1 MEGLTLKSIMIERLA
16 LRNFKGVKEFEL
28 IADGQNV
35 KVFGDNATGKTTL
48 FDAFTWLLFDKDSQ
62 NKKDFS
68 IKTLKNGKAISM
80 LEHEVE
86 CRLSVD
92 SEMVTLRKM
101 FAEKWT
107 RKRGQATA
115 EFSGHTTDYFI
126 NDVPVKKKDYA
137 ERVDGIVQEEIFKLL
152 TSPQFFNEQLKWQQR
167 RETLLEICGD
177 VSEEEVIASN
187 KELQDMPAVL
197 KGRTI
202 EDARKIIAAK
212 RTEINKEL
220 DKIPVRIDEISKSIE
235 GIEDTNSDD
244 LKEKLTDI
252 EKQIDEKL
260 TLINSIRNGNSVL
273 EKEKQLHHIDTQL
286 LDIKRTYGADVKEKT
301 YQLKARLQEERA
313 NVSLLESKLSE
324 HARIVSYN
332 NTNIQSIDQQLIQL
346 RSDWHVVN
354 NEEFSH
360 VEQCECPTC
369 GQALPE
375 DEVEAAKEKALASFN
390 LSKSERLESI
400 KKHGKE
406 AGEKK
411 DQLLSDNEKIKEKAR
426 IIEIEILKKK
436 ELVTKLTSELQDLEF
451 SVPDITESLEYSEA
465 IKNKQLIHEQIQQ
478 LKEHAEQSA
487 QDVEGE
493 IVLLK
498 VERDKLNTDIART
511 ASAAQAKTRIQELEE
526 RERELA
532 AEFENLEQQ
541 LYMTEEFIRSKV
553 HLLEEKI
560 NSRFKYARF
569 KLFETQING
578 GLQEVC
584 ETTYE
589 GVPYGSGLNNAAR
602 INVGLD
608 IINTLSEHYGILAPI
623 FIDNREAVTRL
634 IETNAQTVSLIV
646 SEQDK
651 ALRIEK
657 QHIEAEAV

>member
-1 MEGLTLKSIMIERLA
+1 MKSIHIERLA
-16 LRNFKGVKEFEL
+16 LRNFKGVASFEL
-28 IADGQNV
+28 IADGENV
-35 KVFGDNATGKTTL
+35 KVYGDNATGKTTL

-62 NKKDFS
+62 NKKEFS
-68 IKTLKNGKAISM
+68 IKTLKNGKAVSM

-86 CRLSVD
+86 CTLKVD
-92 SEMVTLRKM
+92 GETITLRKI

-115 EFSGHTTDYFI
+115 EFSGHTTDFFV
-126 NDVPVKKKDYA
+126 NDVPVKKKEYA
-137 ERVDGIVQEEIFKLL
+137 ERVDSVVQEDIFKLL

-177 VSEEEVIASN
+177 VTEAEVIASN
-187 KELQDMPAVL
+187 KELEDMPAIL
-197 KGRTI
+197 QGRSI
-202 EDARKIIAAK
+202 EDVRKIIASK
-212 RTEINKEL
+212 RTDINKEL

-235 GIEDTNSDD
+235 GIEDTDSTG
-244 LKEKLTDI
+244 LKEKLADI

-301 YQLKARLQEERA
+301 YQLKARLQEEKS
-313 NVSLLESKLSE
+313 NVSLLESKWSE
-324 HARIVSYN
+324 QQRIVSHIED
-332 NTNIQSIDQQLIQL
+332 NIARHDNWMAQL
-346 RSDWHVVN
+346 RADWHVVN
-354 NEEFSH
+354 KEEFSH
-360 VEQCECPTC
+360 TDQCECPTC
-369 GQALPE
+369 GQSLPE
-375 DEVEAAKEKALASFN
+375 EEVEAAKEKALAAFN
-390 LSKSERLESI
+390 LSKSDHL
-400 KKHGKE
+400 
-406 AGEKK
+406 
-411 DQLLSDNEKIKEKAR
+411 EKIKKQGTEAKEQKELLVSENEKVKKKAAD
-426 IIEIEILKKK
+426 IETEISKKK
-436 ELVTKLTSELQDLEF
+436 ELVAKLSEDLQDVEV
-451 SVPDITESLEYSEA
+451 SVVDVTESQEYIITLRE
-465 IKNKQLIHEQIQQ
+465 KQTILEQISQ
-478 LKEHAEQSA
+478 LKEHAEQSV
-487 QDVEGE
+487 QDVEGDV
-493 IVLLK
+493 IRLK
-498 VERDKLNTDIART
+498 VERDKLNGDMAKMTGAVQ
-511 ASAAQAKTRIQELEE
+511 AQARIQELEE

-532 AEFENLEQQ
+532 AEFESLEQQ

-553 HLLEEKI
+553 NLLEEKI
-560 NSRFKYARF
+560 NRRFKYARF

-608 IINTLSEHYGILAPI
+608 IINTLSEHYGIQAPI

>member
-1 MEGLTLKSIMIERLA
+1 MKSIHIERLA
-16 LRNFKGVKEFEL
+16 LRNFKGVASFEL
-28 IADGQNV
+28 IADGENV
-35 KVFGDNATGKTTL
+35 KVYGDNATGKTTL

-62 NKKDFS
+62 NKKEFS
-68 IKTLKNGKAISM
+68 IKTLKNGKAVSM

-86 CRLSVD
+86 CTLKVD
-92 SEMVTLRKM
+92 GETITLRKM

-115 EFSGHTTDYFI
+115 EFSGHTTDFFV
-126 NDVPVKKKDYA
+126 NDVPVKKKEYA
-137 ERVDGIVQEEIFKLL
+137 ERVDSVVQEDIFKLL

-167 RETLLEICGD
+167 REALLEICGD
-177 VSEEEVIASN
+177 VTEAEVIASN
-187 KELQDMPAVL
+187 KELEGMPAIL
-197 KGRTI
+197 KGRSI
-202 EDARKIIAAK
+202 EDARKIIASK

-235 GIEDTNSDD
+235 GIEDTDSVG
-244 LKEKLTDI
+244 LKEKLADI

-301 YQLKARLQEERA
+301 YQLKARLQEEKS
-313 NVSLLESKLSE
+313 NVSLLESKWSE
-324 HARIVSYN
+324 QQRIVSHN
-332 NTNIQSIDQQLIQL
+332 ADNIARHDNWMAQL
-346 RSDWHVVN
+346 RADWHVVN
-354 NEEFSH
+354 KEEFSH
-360 VEQCECPTC
+360 TDQCECPTC
-369 GQALPE
+369 GQSLPE
-375 DEVEAAKEKALASFN
+375 EEVEAAKEKALAAFN
-390 LSKSERLESI
+390 LSKSDRL
-400 KKHGKE
+400 
-406 AGEKK
+406 
-411 DQLLSDNEKIKEKAR
+411 EKIKKQGTEAKEQKELLVSENEKVKKKAAD
-426 IIEIEILKKK
+426 IETEISKKK
-436 ELVTKLTSELQDLEF
+436 ELVAKLSEDLKDVEA
-451 SVPDITESLEYSEA
+451 SVVDVTESQEYIITLRE
-465 IKNKQLIHEQIQQ
+465 KQTIVEQIRE
-478 LKEHAEQSA
+478 LKEHAEQSV
-487 QDVEGE
+487 QDVEGDV
-493 IVLLK
+493 IRLR
-498 VERDKLNTDIART
+498 VERDNLNSDMAKM
-511 ASAAQAKTRIQELEE
+511 AGAVQANARIQELEE

-532 AEFENLEQQ
+532 AEFESLEQQ

-553 HLLEEKI
+553 NLLEEKI

-608 IINTLSEHYGILAPI
+608 IINTLSEHYGIQAPI

-651 ALRIEK
+651 VLRIEK
-657 QHIEAEAV
+657 QPSEMQEAI